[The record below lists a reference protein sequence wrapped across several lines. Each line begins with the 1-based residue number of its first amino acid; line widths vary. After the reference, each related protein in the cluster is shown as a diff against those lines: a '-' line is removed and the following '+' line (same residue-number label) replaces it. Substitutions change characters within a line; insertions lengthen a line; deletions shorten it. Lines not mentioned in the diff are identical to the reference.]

1 MALIW
6 NADVQIGSEVL
17 IMSPVRDVC
26 LSSNDVDEMI
36 SGFERKYRVSS
47 VEFFRNQEIRQR
59 LPEDDV
65 FRWEALI
72 DHRLA
77 LRESYQEV
85 HSGYLAHLSPSKE
98 MRSDVETQELL
109 AA

>member
-1 MALIW
+1 MPI
-6 NADVQIGSEVL
+6 
-17 IMSPVRDVC
+17 RDVC

-36 SGFERKYRVSS
+36 SEFERKYGVSS
-47 VEFFRNQEIRQR
+47 VEFFRNAKIRQR

-77 LRESYQEV
+77 LRESYQEL
-85 HSGYLAHLSPSKE
+85 HSGYLAHLSHTSRE
-98 MRSDVETQELL
+98 ARSDVDTQELL

>member
-1 MALIW
+1 
-6 NADVQIGSEVL
+6 
-17 IMSPVRDVC
+17 MSPVRDVC
-26 LSSNDVDEMI
+26 LSSSDVDVMI
-36 SGFERKYRVSS
+36 SEFERKYGVSS
-47 VEFFRNQEIRQR
+47 VEFFRNPEIRQD

-77 LRESYQEV
+77 LRDSYQKV
-85 HSGYLAHLSPSKE
+85 HSGYLANLSRSSE
-98 MRSDVETQELL
+98 EARSDVETQELL

>member
-1 MALIW
+1 
-6 NADVQIGSEVL
+6 
-17 IMSPVRDVC
+17 MSPVRDVC
-26 LSSNDVDEMI
+26 LSSNDVDVMI
-36 SGFERKYRVSS
+36 SEFERKHGVSS
-47 VEFFRNQEIRQR
+47 IEFFRNPEIRQG

-77 LRESYQEV
+77 LRDSYQQV
-85 HSGYLAHLSPSKE
+85 HSGYLAKLSRSSE
-98 MRSDVETQELL
+98 EARSDVETQELL

>member
-1 MALIW
+1 
-6 NADVQIGSEVL
+6 
-17 IMSPVRDVC
+17 MSPVRDVC

-36 SGFERKYRVSS
+36 SGFERKYGVSS

-98 MRSDVETQELL
+98 IRSDVETQELL

>member
-1 MALIW
+1 M
-6 NADVQIGSEVL
+6 
-17 IMSPVRDVC
+17 PVRDVC

-36 SGFERKYRVSS
+36 LRFEHKYGVSS
-47 VEFFRNQEIRQR
+47 VEFFRNPEIRQQ

-77 LRESYQEV
+77 LRDSYQQV
-85 HSGYLAHLSPSKE
+85 HSGYLAKLSHSSE
-98 MRSDVETQELL
+98 EARSDVETQELL